1 MQETYTCM
9 SLVYIYNTHVTH
21 IQEQLCLC
29 INKSNTNSTAVTT
42 WMHWL
47 KWRQQAVV
55 EGCATVHSSSASLPL
70 NCIQKVK
77 WYCGLC
83 ECMGA
88 AGRLADKKV
97 RAAFTSCKGQS
108 LNNTGWKSA
117 TFILPTVIFHRSV
130 CLTVFQSVQPGRHLT
145 VLKLSQKAKNI
156 QTNIH
161 INQYINCIYISWYYH
176 MDTGELDFNL
186 SDWVSD
192 SLLGTSVFSA
202 CASLFRYLLNGCH
215 SSGIALESCLSC
227 AFSLGPYI
235 TFFFFLGSVKTYLS
249 R

>member
-1 MQETYTCM
+1 M
-9 SLVYIYNTHVTH
+9 SLHQQIKHKLNCCNNVNALV
-21 IQEQLCLC
+21 
-29 INKSNTNSTAVTT
+29 KMKTT
-42 WMHWL
+42 SCG
-47 KWRQQAVV
+47 WRLRY
-55 EGCATVHSSSASLPL
+55 SSSAILPL